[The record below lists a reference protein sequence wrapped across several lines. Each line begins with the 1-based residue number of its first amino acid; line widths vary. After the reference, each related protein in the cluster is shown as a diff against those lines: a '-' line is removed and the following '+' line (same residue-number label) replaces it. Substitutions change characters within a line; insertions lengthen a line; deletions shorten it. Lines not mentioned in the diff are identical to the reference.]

1 MAIPII
7 SYWQKYFDNP
17 DEGLGSSYERIILNM
32 KLMEMIDWYNVQ
44 SILEAPAF
52 GFTGVSG
59 INSMGLAKNGKDITL
74 IDNDL
79 NRLKQIEYIWQE
91 MNLPLETVYSSDFTK
106 INLPDNSHDMSWNFS
121 ALWFTVDL
129 SLFLAELVRITRKI
143 ILLCVPNRTGLG
155 YISQKLFSPKD
166 SFAGVMESNIH
177 PSNFLRIMAE
187 LGWHLRDSGYLD
199 CPPWPDIGMPKEELL
214 ARFGLKFMLK
224 KKKSAPLSILNYY
237 RGKDVD
243 FKNRMLKYYGFEKS
257 LPVILKRFW
266 AHHRYFMFLP
276 NE

>member
-7 SYWQKYFDNP
+7 SNWQHYFDNP
-17 DEGLGSSYERIILNM
+17 NEGLGSSYERIILNM
-32 KLMEMIDWYNVQ
+32 KLMEMINRFNVQ
-44 SILEAPAF
+44 SILEAPSF

-74 IDNDL
+74 IDNNL
-79 NRLKQIEYIWQE
+79 NRLKQIELIWQE

-237 RGKDVD
+237 SGKDVD